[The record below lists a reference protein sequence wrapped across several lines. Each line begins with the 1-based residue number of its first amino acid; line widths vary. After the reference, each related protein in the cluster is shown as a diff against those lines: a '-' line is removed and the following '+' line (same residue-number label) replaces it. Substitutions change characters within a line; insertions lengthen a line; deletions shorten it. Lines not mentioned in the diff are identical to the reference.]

1 MSFTAFLRQAAD
13 TLWEES
19 FRHPFVTELAAGT
32 LPVEKFAHYVQN
44 DAYYLQ
50 VFAQVQAMAAA
61 KSGDLASLGRLAAH
75 AQATVEAEL
84 ALHQTFFGMLGIERD
99 PLFLPAPTNHRYTT
113 HLLTVAH
120 LGTVGE
126 IIAAILPCYWL
137 YWEIGQRYKD
147 SRPNH
152 PIYDKWIQ
160 TYGDEWFGTL
170 VNEQIERLNALAEAA
185 PEAERFRMRRH
196 FLISSTYE
204 LEFWNMAYTLERWPF
219 EESR

>member
-1 MSFTAFLRQAAD
+1 MRFSETLREEADAIWQASFD
-13 TLWEES
+13 
-19 FRHPFVTELAAGT
+19 HPFVKELANGT

-44 DAYYLQ
+44 DAHYLH
-50 VFAQVQAMAAA
+50 VFAQVQSMAAA
-61 KSGDLASLGRLAAH
+61 KSDDLATLGRLAAH

-99 PLFLPAPTNHRYTT
+99 PDFLPAPTNHRYTT
-113 HLLTVAH
+113 HILTVAH
-120 LGTVGE
+120 RGTLGE

-160 TYGDEWFGTL
+160 TYGDEWFGNL
-170 VNEQIERLNALAEAA
+170 VQEQIQRLDELAKAA
-185 PEAERFRMRRH
+185 PEAERARMRRH

-204 LEFWNMAYTLERWPF
+204 LEFWQMAYTLERWPF
-219 EESR
+219 ESR